1 MQKFVNYL
9 KNLSP
14 TKIILA
20 GYCIIILLGAVL
32 LRLPIA
38 VKDGATP
45 SFLTSFFTATSAT
58 CVTGLI
64 RADTFTNWSYFGQGT
79 ILVLIQIGGIGFMT
93 ICISALTV
101 AKRNIGLAQRSLMQ
115 NSISAPQ
122 LGGIVKMTKFIVF
135 GTLIIEVFGAL
146 LLAFYFCP
154 AFGVGKG
161 IWYSVFHS
169 ISAFCNAGFDLMGVR
184 AECSSLTSVASNWY
198 VNLIICTLIVVGG
211 LGFFVW
217 KNIIDSKF
225 RFKRMNLH
233 TKIVIVVSIL
243 LIIGGAFVL
252 FGFCYSSD
260 AYYGMSLSEK
270 VLASIFQS
278 VSARTAG
285 FNTVDLAKLT
295 DVGKFLMICLMLVG
309 GSPGSTAGGMKTT
322 TLAVLVLSVVTTF
335 RHRKSTEAFGR
346 RFEEGLTRTAACIFM
361 LYIFLAC
368 SSAVIISHIEAVSFI
383 DALFETISA
392 VATVGLTVGIT
403 SSLSTFS
410 CLLLCFLMLFGRV
423 GSITMLLAFSSNRN
437 KKISSLPLEK
447 IQIG

>member
-20 GYCIIILLGAVL
+20 GYYIIILLGAVL

-135 GTLIIEVFGAL
+135 GTLIIEFFGAL

-154 AFGVGKG
+154 AFGIGKG
-161 IWYSVFHS
+161 I
-169 ISAFCNAGFDLMGVR
+169 
-184 AECSSLTSVASNWY
+184 
-198 VNLIICTLIVVGG
+198 
-211 LGFFVW
+211 
-217 KNIIDSKF
+217 
-225 RFKRMNLH
+225 
-233 TKIVIVVSIL
+233 
-243 LIIGGAFVL
+243 
-252 FGFCYSSD
+252 
-260 AYYGMSLSEK
+260 
-270 VLASIFQS
+270 
-278 VSARTAG
+278 
-285 FNTVDLAKLT
+285 
-295 DVGKFLMICLMLVG
+295 
-309 GSPGSTAGGMKTT
+309 
-322 TLAVLVLSVVTTF
+322 
-335 RHRKSTEAFGR
+335 
-346 RFEEGLTRTAACIFM
+346 
-361 LYIFLAC
+361 
-368 SSAVIISHIEAVSFI
+368 
-383 DALFETISA
+383 
-392 VATVGLTVGIT
+392 
-403 SSLSTFS
+403 
-410 CLLLCFLMLFGRV
+410 
-423 GSITMLLAFSSNRN
+423 
-437 KKISSLPLEK
+437 
-447 IQIG
+447 